1 MVSNMYQKEIIYM
14 NLFEKNNKIS
24 CVGYLKQ
31 EKKHENISIELQVKS
46 VPNKFTGNFAIRIQG
61 ISGWKEPGSL
71 TINGGSGI
79 WTGSVSEP
87 VIKAEVLLSD
97 SYRIKGESR
106 NVQPDAMGIGTR
118 QEVRQVNNQVKDNKE
133 NKYSAATA
141 EIGEN
146 KQPEVSEEIEENKH
160 YGANVE
166 VNKNRDTVAYET
178 VKENKLSNN
187 HTEIIANQNR
197 HSDAGII
204 KADLENKE
212 QLKVIN
218 NTRRSSK
225 VEASPLYESKW
236 EQLLSA
242 YEQIH
247 PYGDNRT
254 YIKLEPKDFIVL
266 RSNYQHLVNNSF
278 LLHGFYNYRYV
289 ILGKEKDY
297 YIGVPGVFYERE
309 KMVALMFGFEAFECE
324 GGEAEE
330 GKFGYY
336 LRKVEI

>member
-1 MVSNMYQKEIIYM
+1 MYQKEIIYM
-14 NLFEKNNKIS
+14 NLFENNIKIS

-31 EKKHENISIELQVKS
+31 EKKQENYNIELQVKS

-71 TINGGSGI
+71 TINGGSGK

-87 VIKAEVLLSD
+87 VIRAEVLLSD
-97 SYRIKGESR
+97 SYRVKGESR
-106 NVQPDAMGIGTR
+106 NVQADGAGMSIK
-118 QEVRQVNNQVKDNKE
+118 QEGNQGVNKE
-133 NKYSAATA
+133 SSQIFNQEKV
-141 EIGEN
+141 IKEN
-146 KQPEVSEEIEENKH
+146 RQLVVNEEIKKKNHNE
-160 YGANVE
+160 AN
-166 VNKNRDTVAYET
+166 ET
-178 VKENKLSNN
+178 VKSNKLSNN
-187 HTEIIANQNR
+187 NAETIVNKNR
-197 HSDAGII
+197 HSDIEIA

-212 QLKVIN
+212 QLSTVN
-218 NTRRSSK
+218 NSKRRSK
-225 VEASPLYESKW
+225 VETSPLYESKW

>member
-1 MVSNMYQKEIIYM
+1 MYQKEIVYM
-14 NLFEKNNKIS
+14 NLFENNIKIS

-31 EKKHENISIELQVKS
+31 EKKKENYNIELQVKS

-71 TINGGSGI
+71 TINGGSGK

-87 VIKAEVLLSD
+87 IIKAEVLLSD

-106 NVQPDAMGIGTR
+106 NMQT
-118 QEVRQVNNQVKDNKE
+118 
-133 NKYSAATA
+133 KYSVVNA
-141 EIGEN
+141 
-146 KQPEVSEEIEENKH
+146 EIEENRHKEAKAEIEENNH
-160 YGANVE
+160 SRANIE
-166 VNKNRDTVAYET
+166 
-178 VKENKLSNN
+178 VKENKQTVANAGIKKN
-187 HTEIIANQNR
+187 KYTEANEKVKETVVNQNR
-197 HSDAGII
+197 NKDIEI
-204 KADLENKE
+204 TKADLENKE
-212 QLKVIN
+212 QLSSVN
-218 NTRRSSK
+218 NSKRKSK
-225 VEASPLYESKW
+225 VETSPLYESKW

>member
-1 MVSNMYQKEIIYM
+1 MYQKEIVYM
-14 NLFEKNNKIS
+14 NLFENNIKVS

-31 EKKHENISIELQVKS
+31 EKKQENYNIELQVKS
-46 VPNKFTGNFAIRIQG
+46 VPNKFTGNFPIRIQG

-71 TINGGSGI
+71 TINGGSGK
-79 WTGSVSEP
+79 WTGSVSEQ
-87 VIKAEVLLSD
+87 VIKAEVLVTD

-106 NVQPDAMGIGTR
+106 NVQTNHS
-118 QEVRQVNNQVKDNKE
+118 EVNIEIEK
-133 NKYSAATA
+133 NKYSRAN
-141 EIGEN
+141 I
-146 KQPEVSEEIEENKH
+146 EIEKNKH
-160 YGANVE
+160 FEANVE
-166 VNKNRDTVAYET
+166 IKKNENFETNVEIKKNRHTEANET
-178 VKENKLSNN
+178 VKENKFSNN
-187 HTEIIANQNR
+187 NTETIVNKSR
-197 HSDAGII
+197 HSDTEII

-212 QLKVIN
+212 QLSAVN
-218 NTRRSSK
+218 NSKRRSK
-225 VEASPLYESKW
+225 VETSPLYESKW

>member
-1 MVSNMYQKEIIYM
+1 MYQKEIIYM
-14 NLFEKNNKIS
+14 NLFENNIKIS

-31 EKKHENISIELQVKS
+31 EKKNESCNIEIQVKS
-46 VPNKFTGNFAIRIQG
+46 VPNKFTGNFPIRIQG

-71 TINGGSGI
+71 TINGGSGK
-79 WTGSVSEP
+79 WTGIVSEP
-87 VIKAEVLLSD
+87 VIKAEVLVTD
-97 SYRIKGESR
+97 SYRVKGESR
-106 NVQPDAMGIGTR
+106 NVQPDATRIGTR
-118 QEVRQVNNQVKDNKE
+118 QEKRQVNNQVKDGAE
-133 NKYSAATA
+133 NKYSVTNA
-141 EIGEN
+141 ENWEN
-146 KQPEVSEEIEENKH
+146 KHYIANEEIERNKH
-160 YGANVE
+160 YGANAE
-166 VNKNRDTVAYET
+166 INKNRHNEVDET
-178 VKENKLSNN
+178 VKENKLSGDNAGA
-187 HTEIIANQNR
+187 IVNQSR
-197 HSDAGII
+197 HSDIEI
-204 KADLENKE
+204 VKADLENKE
-212 QLKVIN
+212 PLSGFN
-218 NTRRSSK
+218 NSKRRSK

-289 ILGKEKDY
+289 ILGKERDY

>member
-1 MVSNMYQKEIIYM
+1 MYQKEIIYM
-14 NLFEKNNKIS
+14 NLFENNIKIS

-31 EKKHENISIELQVKS
+31 EKKQENCNIELQVKS

-71 TINGGSGI
+71 TINGGSGK
-79 WTGSVSEP
+79 WTGSVSEE

-97 SYRIKGESR
+97 SYRIKGDSR
-106 NVQPDAMGIGTR
+106 NVQTDDARIDTK
-118 QEVRQVNNQVKDNKE
+118 QDN
-133 NKYSAATA
+133 A
-141 EIGEN
+141 GG
-146 KQPEVSEEIEENKH
+146 EENKH
-160 YGANVE
+160 YGANIDI
-166 VNKNRDTVAYET
+166 NKNRHTEANET
-178 VKENKLSNN
+178 VKENKLANKN
-187 HTEIIANQNR
+187 AEIIVNQHR
-197 HSDAGII
+197 HSDTEII

-212 QLKVIN
+212 QLSVIN
-218 NTRRSSK
+218 NSK
-225 VEASPLYESKW
+225 RKSKAETSPLYESKW

>member
-1 MVSNMYQKEIIYM
+1 MVINMYQKEIIYM
-14 NLFEKNNKIS
+14 NLFENNIKIS

-31 EKKHENISIELQVKS
+31 EKKQDNCNIELQVKS

-61 ISGWKEPGSL
+61 ICGWKEPGSL
-71 TINGGSGI
+71 TINGGSGK
-79 WTGSVSEP
+79 WTGSISEL

-106 NVQPDAMGIGTR
+106 NVQTDGAGMGTK
-118 QEVRQVNNQVKDNKE
+118 QEERQVYDREKNNKE
-133 NKYSAATA
+133 NKHT
-141 EIGEN
+141 
-146 KQPEVSEEIEENKH
+146 VSNEEIEGNK
-160 YGANVE
+160 YSGANEE
-166 VNKNRDTVAYET
+166 VKGNK
-178 VKENKLSNN
+178 
-187 HTEIIANQNR
+187 NR
-197 HSDAGII
+197 HSDTEIV

-212 QLKVIN
+212 PLSSVN
-218 NTRRSSK
+218 NSKRKSK
-225 VEASPLYESKW
+225 VETSPLYESKW

>member
-1 MVSNMYQKEIIYM
+1 MVIYMYQKEIIYM
-14 NLFEKNNKIS
+14 NLFEKNMKIS

-31 EKKHENISIELQVKS
+31 EKKHENYSIELQVKS
-46 VPNKFTGNFAIRIQG
+46 VPNKFTGNFPIRTQG

-71 TINGGSGI
+71 TINGGSGK
-79 WTGSVSEP
+79 WTGSVSESL
-87 VIKAEVLLSD
+87 IKAEVLLSD

-106 NVQPDAMGIGTR
+106 NAQPDATITGT
-118 QEVRQVNNQVKDNKE
+118 NKE
-133 NKYSAATA
+133 RNQEGNKESSYIFNQ
-141 EIGEN
+141 EKVI
-146 KQPEVSEEIEENKH
+146 KENKH
-160 YGANVE
+160 YRANEEINENKHFRANVE
-166 VNKNRDTVAYET
+166 IKKNGHTEPDET

-187 HTEIIANQNR
+187 NAETIVNKNR
-197 HSDAGII
+197 HSDIEII

-212 QLKVIN
+212 QLSAVN
-218 NTRRSSK
+218 NSKRKSK

>member
-1 MVSNMYQKEIIYM
+1 MVINMYQKEIIYM
-14 NLFEKNNKIS
+14 NLFENNIKIS

-31 EKKHENISIELQVKS
+31 EKKQGNCNIELQVKS
-46 VPNKFTGNFAIRIQG
+46 VPNKFTGNFPIRIQG

-71 TINGGSGI
+71 TINGGSGK
-79 WTGSVSEP
+79 WTGSISEL

-106 NVQPDAMGIGTR
+106 NVQTDGAGMGTK
-118 QEVRQVNNQVKDNKE
+118 QEERQVYDREKNNKE
-133 NKYSAATA
+133 NKH
-141 EIGEN
+141 I
-146 KQPEVSEEIEENKH
+146 VSNEEIEGNK
-160 YGANVE
+160 YSGANEE
-166 VNKNRDTVAYET
+166 VKGNK
-178 VKENKLSNN
+178 
-187 HTEIIANQNR
+187 NR
-197 HSDAGII
+197 HSDTEIV

-212 QLKVIN
+212 PLSSVN
-218 NTRRSSK
+218 NSKRKSK
-225 VEASPLYESKW
+225 VETSPLYESKW

>member
-1 MVSNMYQKEIIYM
+1 MYQKEIVYM
-14 NLFEKNNKIS
+14 NLFENKIKVS

-31 EKKHENISIELQVKS
+31 EKKQENYNIELQVKS
-46 VPNKFTGNFAIRIQG
+46 VPNKFTGNFPIRIQG
-61 ISGWKEPGSL
+61 ISGWKEAGSL
-71 TINGGSGI
+71 TINGGSAK

-87 VIKAEVLLSD
+87 VRKAEVLLTD
-97 SYRIKGESR
+97 SYRIKGESK
-106 NVQPDAMGIGTR
+106 NMQTDAARTSTR
-118 QEVRQVNNQVKDNKE
+118 QEERQVDNQAKNNKE
-133 NKYSAATA
+133 NKHSAANV
-141 EIGEN
+141 EID
-146 KQPEVSEEIEENKH
+146 ENKH
-160 YGANVE
+160 SRANVE
-166 VNKNRDTVAYET
+166 IKKNRSNEVNET

-187 HTEIIANQNR
+187 NAETILNMNR
-197 HSDAGII
+197 HSDIEII
-204 KADLENKE
+204 KADLESEE
-212 QLKVIN
+212 QLSAVN
-218 NTRRSSK
+218 NSK
-225 VEASPLYESKW
+225 KISKIETSPLYESKW

-247 PYGDNRT
+247 PYGDNRI

>member
-1 MVSNMYQKEIIYM
+1 MVIYMYQKEIIYM
-14 NLFEKNNKIS
+14 NLFENNIKIS

-31 EKKHENISIELQVKS
+31 EKKHENYSIELQVKS

-61 ISGWKEPGSL
+61 TSGWKEPGSL
-71 TINGGSGI
+71 TIDGGSGI
-79 WTGSVSEP
+79 WAGSVSEP
-87 VIKAEVLLSD
+87 IIKAEVLLSD

-106 NVQPDAMGIGTR
+106 NRQIDGTRIGTK
-118 QEVRQVNNQVKDNKE
+118 QEERQVYNQEKNNKE
-133 NKYSAATA
+133 NKYSVVNA
-141 EIGEN
+141 GN
-146 KQPEVSEEIEENKH
+146 EENKH
-160 YGANVE
+160 TEANETVKDSKLSSNKAE
-166 VNKNRDTVAYET
+166 TIVNKNR
-178 VKENKLSNN
+178 
-187 HTEIIANQNR
+187 
-197 HSDAGII
+197 HSDIEI
-204 KADLENKE
+204 TKADLENKG
-212 QLKVIN
+212 QLNAIN
-218 NTRRSSK
+218 NSKRKSK
-225 VEASPLYESKW
+225 VETSPLYESKW

>member
-1 MVSNMYQKEIIYM
+1 MYQKEIVYM
-14 NLFEKNNKIS
+14 NLFENNIKIS

-31 EKKHENISIELQVKS
+31 EKKQENYNIELQVKS
-46 VPNKFTGNFAIRIQG
+46 VPNKFTGNFPIRIQG
-61 ISGWKEPGSL
+61 TSGWKEPGSL
-71 TINGGSGI
+71 TINGGSGK
-79 WTGSVSEP
+79 WTGSVSEQ

-106 NVQPDAMGIGTR
+106 NVQI
-118 QEVRQVNNQVKDNKE
+118 
-133 NKYSAATA
+133 KYSVVNA
-141 EIGEN
+141 EIEGN
-146 KQPEVSEEIEENKH
+146 KNSEVNEEIRGNKNSGTNEEINGNKNS
-160 YGANVE
+160 GANAEIKKNKDFGTNEDIKKNRHTE
-166 VNKNRDTVAYET
+166 VNET
-178 VKENKLSNN
+178 VKENKLSKNN
-187 HTEIIANQNR
+187 TETILNQNR
-197 HSDAGII
+197 HSDTEII

-212 QLKVIN
+212 PLSAVN
-218 NTRRSSK
+218 NSK
-225 VEASPLYESKW
+225 RGSRIETSPLYESKW

>member
-1 MVSNMYQKEIIYM
+1 MYQKEIIYM
-14 NLFEKNNKIS
+14 NLFENNIKIS

-31 EKKHENISIELQVKS
+31 EKKQENYNIELQVKS
-46 VPNKFTGNFAIRIQG
+46 VPNKFTGNFPIRIQG
-61 ISGWKEPGSL
+61 ISGWKEPGAFA
-71 TINGGSGI
+71 INGGSGK

-87 VIKAEVLLSD
+87 VIKAEVLVTD

-106 NVQPDAMGIGTR
+106 NVQQDGTR
-118 QEVRQVNNQVKDNKE
+118 IETKKESRQKVNNENSQIFNQEKVTEENRQTVVNVEIEKNKQTVV
-133 NKYSAATA
+133 NA
-141 EIGEN
+141 EI
-146 KQPEVSEEIEENKH
+146 KK
-160 YGANVE
+160 
-166 VNKNRDTVAYET
+166 
-178 VKENKLSNN
+178 
-187 HTEIIANQNR
+187 NR
-197 HSDAGII
+197 HSDTEII

-212 QLKVIN
+212 QLSSVN
-218 NTRRSSK
+218 NSKRRSK
-225 VEASPLYESKW
+225 IETSPLYESKW

>member
-1 MVSNMYQKEIIYM
+1 MYQKEIVYM
-14 NLFEKNNKIS
+14 NLSENNIKVS

-31 EKKHENISIELQVKS
+31 EKKQENYNMELQVKS
-46 VPNKFTGNFAIRIQG
+46 VPNKFTGDFPIRIQG

-71 TINGGSGI
+71 TINGGSGK
-79 WTGSVSEP
+79 WTGRVSEP
-87 VIKAEVLLSD
+87 VIKAEVLLTD

-106 NVQPDAMGIGTR
+106 NVQKEAAGIETK
-118 QEVRQVNNQVKDNKE
+118 QERETVANTE
-133 NKYSAATA
+133 S
-141 EIGEN
+141 
-146 KQPEVSEEIEENKH
+146 EENKH
-160 YGANVE
+160 SRANAE
-166 VNKNRDTVAYET
+166 I
-178 VKENKLSNN
+178 KENKLSRANVEIKKNKYTENN
-187 HTEIIANQNR
+187 ETVKEYKLSNNNAEAIVHQNG
-197 HSDAGII
+197 HSDTEII

-212 QLKVIN
+212 QLSTIN
-218 NTRRSSK
+218 ISKKRSK